1 MTSREEKLQLLAEI
15 EGFDDTMDLLEEYV
29 TDSVTP
35 GICMNED
42 CDYCTDT
49 EPDSDSGWCEECE
62 TNTVCSCMMLA
73 GII

>member
-1 MTSREEKLQLLAEI
+1 MTNRKEKLETLAEL
-15 EGFDDTMDLLEEYV
+15 EGFDDPLEMLEQYV
-29 TDSVTP
+29 VDSVNP

-42 CDYCTDT
+42 CDYCTEV
-49 EPDSDSGWCEECE
+49 EPDSSTGWCEECE